1 LVVFHIGSYSKS
13 ILQPSPKLCKKNYG
27 NNTND
32 QLKKSRSQLLV
43 ESEKNKSTKEQS
55 GKEGK

>member
-1 LVVFHIGSYSKS
+1 METIQT
-13 ILQPSPKLCKKNYG
+13 IN
-27 NNTND
+27 
-32 QLKKSRSQLLV
+32 LKKSRSQLLV